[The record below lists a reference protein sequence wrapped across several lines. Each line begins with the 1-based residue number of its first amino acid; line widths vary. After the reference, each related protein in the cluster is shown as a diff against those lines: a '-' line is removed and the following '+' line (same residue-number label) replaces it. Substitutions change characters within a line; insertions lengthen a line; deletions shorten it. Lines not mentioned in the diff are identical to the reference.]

1 MNDRSS
7 RSHSIFTIVV
17 ENAEVDEDGESAQ
30 PADNDGGGAGG
41 EDGGEGAAEGG
52 DSATVAEGE
61 GSATAAVHGKRDT
74 RFTSSRCH
82 FVDLAG
88 SERAK
93 ASGNQ
98 GQ

>member
-41 EDGGEGAAEGG
+41 EDGVDGGEGAAEGG
-52 DSATVAEGE
+52 DSGD
-61 GSATAAVHGKRDT
+61 SATAAVHGKRDI